1 MFAGADLIVKVKEPI
16 AAEYHRFREGQQL
29 FTYLHLA
36 ADKALTEFLL
46 ERKIDSIAYETVQT
60 ADRKLPLLTPM
71 SEVAGRMSVQA
82 AAHAL
87 ESPAGGAGILLGGV
101 PGTPAAKVTII
112 GGGVSGTEAAK
123 IAIGMRAIVRV
134 LDTNPS
140 RLAYLSDVF
149 GGRLDLVIPNRAIT
163 AASVADSDVVIGAVL
178 VPGAKAPKLVTRE
191 MIKSMRPGS
200 VVVDIAIDQGGCFET
215 SRPTTHSDPT
225 YVEEGVVHYCVANIP
240 GAVARTSTMALT
252 AATLP
257 YLVRVAAHGVTA
269 AAAGDPALAKGLS
282 SLGGELVNEAG
293 RRGARHSLPGSG
305 HAADGLSAH
314 AWWKSRTVDPN
325 RWGQP
330 FSTPGGTERYVVASA
345 RSRTRTCSRGAS
357 SPAARAIT
365 TAPSHAARSSVAKP
379 RTSFLDIPPADRTSA
394 SRACQRSNT
403 IAASWSRPASSPD
416 TTTARREQ
424 PAPKSVAVS
433 SLDHSPTKPS
443 TTSGADNPSNAS
455 SAAMAWSPW
464 RSMASATSS
473 RFPPGKWW

>member
-1 MFAGADLIVKVKEPI
+1 MPLVVGVPAEIKDNENRVAVQPDGVAELVYHGHRVLVQSGAGRGSRYPDEEYADAGGTIVSTADEVFGEADLIVKVKEPI
-16 AAEYHRFREGQQL
+16 PAEYHRFREGQQL

-36 ADKALTEFLL
+36 ADKRLTEFLL
-46 ERKIDSIAYETVQT
+46 ERRIDSIAYETVQT

-123 IAIGMRAIVRV
+123 IALGMRAIVRV

-149 GGRLDLVIPNRAIT
+149 GGRLDLVVPNRALT
-163 AASVADSDVVIGAVL
+163 AAYVAESDVVIGAVL

-191 MIKSMRPGS
+191 MVASMRPGS

-215 SRPTTHSDPT
+215 SRATTHSEPT

-257 YLVRVAAHGVTA
+257 YLVRVADLGVRKA
-269 AAAGDPALAKGLS
+269 AAADPALAKGLTT
-282 SLGGELVNEAG
+282 LAGDLV
-293 RRGARHSLPGSG
+293 
-305 HAADGLSAH
+305 HAAVAEAHDLPFREPNEVLSQA
-314 AWWKSRTVDPN
+314 
-325 RWGQP
+325 
-330 FSTPGGTERYVVASA
+330 
-345 RSRTRTCSRGAS
+345 
-357 SPAARAIT
+357 
-365 TAPSHAARSSVAKP
+365 
-379 RTSFLDIPPADRTSA
+379 
-394 SRACQRSNT
+394 
-403 IAASWSRPASSPD
+403 
-416 TTTARREQ
+416 
-424 PAPKSVAVS
+424 
-433 SLDHSPTKPS
+433 
-443 TTSGADNPSNAS
+443 
-455 SAAMAWSPW
+455 
-464 RSMASATSS
+464 
-473 RFPPGKWW
+473 